1 MSRRDRRKAMQDA
14 KNYTP
19 KKKSKMSSVGV
30 TVFAVIAVVAWIAF
44 VMARN

>member
-30 TVFAVIAVVAWIAF
+30 TILAVIAVVAWIAF

>member
-19 KKKSKMSSVGV
+19 KKKGKMSSVGV
-30 TVFAVIAVVAWIAF
+30 TILAVIAVVAWIAF